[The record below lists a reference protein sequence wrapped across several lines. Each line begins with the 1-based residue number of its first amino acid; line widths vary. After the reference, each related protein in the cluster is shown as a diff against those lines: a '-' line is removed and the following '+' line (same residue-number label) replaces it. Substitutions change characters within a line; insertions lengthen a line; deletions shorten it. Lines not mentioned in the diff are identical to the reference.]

1 MAELTPVTFKDVA
14 VCFSEDEWRLLAEW
28 EKQLY
33 RNVMLEIH
41 GALISLG
48 YAIVNT
54 DVVFRIKKAEV
65 PHPWGQQPQKGRENT
80 SCGTA
85 GYSSIN
91 PDLLLRITRQEE
103 PCALD
108 DQALEENKSSDDSS
122 IGHSCVT
129 SPIPIKLKREEEQNG
144 MKSHDCKRTES
155 VNNPTSTHPVVTSV
169 FSLRVKQEEEA
180 LYPDF
185 CGFERRKCVNSTTST
200 RTIIPD
206 VPRQILQGKP
216 DFISHHLSSGKAT
229 ARNGSTS
236 SWSANRNVE
245 EDEILELNRMFQTNS
260 KECRLQD
267 HDMGIPITGEISIK
281 RELEETEFG
290 QNKFIDCGKSLH
302 QWIDPIIELETH
314 VRDSSLA
321 HEMCMSIGNNQSNW
335 SVYQRTHRGE
345 LLYKCSDCKKTF
357 YEESKLIVHQRTHF
371 GERKYQCNECAKLF
385 KNKYCLLKHWRI
397 HTGEKPYK
405 CTNCERS
412 FTQDSSL
419 IVHQRTHNGER
430 PYKCPECDKCFTCS
444 SNLIRHRRTHTGL
457 SFSRALQ

>member
-229 ARNGSTS
+229 ARNGSTTGD
-236 SWSANRNVE
+236 RTVNVNAE
-245 EDEILELNRMFQTNS
+245 EDESLKIMGISGKANLTVPQGHTTGFSCRGQSLIRQDTEQVWPMQSNSAIGANNIQTSMAPIFQTEGQMGVISHANN
-260 KECRLQD
+260 ECINMVSIQSNLLPHQRLLRE
-267 HDMGIPITGEISIK
+267 DMLPK
-281 RELEETEFG
+281 NMDCG
-290 QNKFIDCGKSLH
+290 QN
-302 QWIDPIIELETH
+302 Q
-314 VRDSSLA
+314 V
-321 HEMCMSIGNNQSNW
+321 
-335 SVYQRTHRGE
+335 
-345 LLYKCSDCKKTF
+345 
-357 YEESKLIVHQRTHF
+357 IVQ
-371 GERKYQCNECAKLF
+371 
-385 KNKYCLLKHWRI
+385 
-397 HTGEKPYK
+397 
-405 CTNCERS
+405 
-412 FTQDSSL
+412 
-419 IVHQRTHNGER
+419 
-430 PYKCPECDKCFTCS
+430 
-444 SNLIRHRRTHTGL
+444 
-457 SFSRALQ
+457 

>member
-229 ARNGSTS
+229 ARNGSTN
-236 SWSANRNVE
+236 SALVNRNVE
-245 EDEILELNRMFQTNS
+245 DAKTLERHRKLPEKAKGTILQQHKMRCFLNEQKCTTKS
-260 KECRLQD
+260 LQR
-267 HDMGIPITGEISIK
+267 TGLQQYKSADSPKTSHKLIAPVLQQEAHVWDRSCVHSNINVNQQMQASPQRRHSLDLSHK
-281 RELEETEFG
+281 CTE
-290 QNKFIDCGKSLH
+290 CGKCF
-302 QWIDPIIELETH
+302 
-314 VRDSSLA
+314 
-321 HEMCMSIGNNQSNW
+321 M
-335 SVYQRTHRGE
+335 
-345 LLYKCSDCKKTF
+345 KK
-357 YEESKLIVHQRTHF
+357 SKLLSHQRTHM
-371 GERKYQCNECAKLF
+371 GDRPYQCNECAKTF
-385 KNKYCLLKHWRI
+385 RDKSCLVKHRRI
-397 HTGEKPYK
+397 HTGERPYK
-405 CTNCERS
+405 CTECEKR
-412 FTQDSSL
+412 FIQVSSL
-419 IVHQRTHNGER
+419 IVHQRTHKGER
-430 PYKCPECDKCFTCS
+430 PYKCQECEKCFTCS
-444 SNLIRHRRTHTGL
+444 SNLLRHRRTH
-457 SFSRALQ
+457 SAPRPRAQS

>member
-236 SWSANRNVE
+236 DAGYPLKSWLLTPVRNPQNRHE
-245 EDEILELNRMFQTNS
+245 EEYNCAHTRTRIVIEQTFGLLKS
-260 KECRLQD
+260 RFRC
-267 HDMGIPITGEISIK
+267 IS
-281 RELEETEFG
+281 RSG
-290 QNKFIDCGKSLH
+290 G
-302 QWIDPIIELETH
+302 
-314 VRDSSLA
+314 A
-321 HEMCMSIGNNQSNW
+321 
-335 SVYQRTHRGE
+335 
-345 LLYKCSDCKKTF
+345 LLYGHEKVAKITMACVMLHNMCIRWNVPLPPDVEI
-357 YEESKLIVHQRTHF
+357 EEPDEDDDGDEDGGEGDAGLARGDGQEGRAVRQHLINQIF
-371 GERKYQCNECAKLF
+371 
-385 KNKYCLLKHWRI
+385 
-397 HTGEKPYK
+397 
-405 CTNCERS
+405 
-412 FTQDSSL
+412 
-419 IVHQRTHNGER
+419 
-430 PYKCPECDKCFTCS
+430 
-444 SNLIRHRRTHTGL
+444 
-457 SFSRALQ
+457 